1 MILMKILLMLTQ
13 AVFLFYGTTFFPLGK
28 QFDKLRFVCYTLI
41 VTCGFFISLNKGFRK
56 IRILDLFAWSFLIFA
71 FLSHFYSINSEL
83 TLQRTSAFAL
93 MYFAVFWA
101 LWAAC
106 RTPQDTVRL
115 LRTLMFI
122 WIIYNMANIAF
133 LFIRPGAAF
142 GIYNRE
148 AYVEGYQRFTG
159 ISSNPNAIGNFS
171 AIILPLALWN
181 FQQKRNPI
189 NLFFLG
195 AVIFSFFFSF
205 SRNAFICSVIGTSTY
220 LFLTTRK
227 HRPLLVV
234 MTVILIGFI
243 ILYVDVLSNFL
254 PEALV
259 RSESIDK
266 LGGRSE
272 AWETALELIKKKPY
286 LGFGFGVEDLVFDY
300 YAIKFQIHSGAY
312 VHNSFL
318 GLAVQ
323 LGWGAA
329 FFVYFFFTLFFLKNF
344 LRIMRLRTEINS
356 LRTLTIALYASCL
369 SAFGTTFFESW
380 LYAAG
385 GIIAFTFFTC
395 LMFLIRLLD
404 FEKAARSQK
413 VPYVRHRG

>member
-1 MILMKILLMLTQ
+1 MRILLVLTQ
-13 AVFLFYGTTFFPLGK
+13 AALLFYGTAYFPLGGK
-28 QFDKLRFVCYTLI
+28 LDKLRFVCYALI
-41 VTCGFFISLNKGFRK
+41 IAYGFLISLNKGFRK
-56 IRILDLFAWSFLIFA
+56 IRILDLFAGSFFIFA
-71 FLSHFYSINSEL
+71 FLSHFYSINPEL
-83 TLQRTSAFAL
+83 TLQRTFTLAL
-93 MYFAVFWA
+93 MYFSIFWA

-106 RTPQDTVRL
+106 RTPESTVQL
-115 LRTLMFI
+115 LRTLMAV
-122 WIIYNMANIAF
+122 WIVYNMANIVF
-133 LFIRPGAAF
+133 LFTRPEAAF

-148 AYVEGYQRFTG
+148 AYVEGYQRFIG

-171 AIILPLALWN
+171 AITLSLALWN
-181 FQQKRNPI
+181 FRQKRNPI

-220 LFLTTRK
+220 LFLTTRR
-227 HRPLLVV
+227 HRPTLIF
-234 MTVILIGFI
+234 MTVFLIGFVVF
-243 ILYVDVLSNFL
+243 YVDVLSNFL
-254 PEALV
+254 PEALI

-272 AWETALELIKKKPY
+272 AWEIALELIKKKPY

-300 YAIKFQIHSGAY
+300 HAIKFKIHSGAY

-344 LRIMRLRTEINS
+344 LRIMRLRAETNS

-380 LYAAG
+380 LYSAG

-404 FEKAARSQK
+404 FQKAAQSQK